1 MPRKWRA
8 LTMVACAALVAG
20 ACNSKK
26 SSSLAGDEEVVARV
40 NDRPITRSY
49 YEQRIDKMDRRFL
62 PDTLDLAGKR
72 KFLDFIVNK
81 EVMALKAEELK
92 YGEDPR
98 IVSTMQLLADNL
110 AGNAAVD
117 RLTKGKLEPT
127 EEEIKAFW
135 EKKHQKILAKHILV
149 KTRKEAEEIRK
160 KLVGGANFDS
170 MAAQYSQVP
179 RTDTNTGEELPLMQR
194 VVFGDVQYGE
204 AMIPVEEAVFAT
216 AIGEVS
222 QPVETGYGWH
232 LFLPLSTSQVSL
244 PALDAESS
252 RRISVQIQLRR
263 KRTISEAYYDEI
275 AKDHGFK
282 INEDALVMA
291 YDKLPPDVNPEERPD
306 PEKEVKP
313 VLPFSREERDQVLF
327 ELDGKKYLVAEFSDR
342 YDQTNWFE
350 RPKRVTGAL
359 GMKYWVRDRWMKPL
373 QLERARKDGVYEMP
387 EVANEVKMRREQMMV
402 TMLHENL
409 VAGQAPEPSE
419 QQIQEFYEKHKKTYV
434 EKERRRVNLI
444 FNEQERVLRRAADE
458 ITGGKDFVEVA
469 VRYNENATKP
479 EDVQTPEFDADN
491 ETFVEIAP
499 KAFALKEIGDH
510 TEPFKT
516 QTFWVMLQLAS
527 VTPVRQLPL
536 DEIRDSVTQDWKS
549 QWNEDKLNELLAV
562 WRQEVKVEVNEDVL
576 ERVNVTRTD
585 VFVPG
590 RVETGAAGTSGGAGQ

>member
-20 ACNSKK
+20 ACNSKRG
-26 SSSLAGDEEVVARV
+26 SSLAGGDEIVARV

-49 YEQRIDKMDRRFL
+49 YEQRIEKMDRRFL

-179 RTDTNTGEELPLMQR
+179 RTDANTGEELPLMQR

-204 AMIPVEEAVFAT
+204 AMIPVEEVVFAT

-527 VTPVRQLPL
+527 VTPERQLPL

-576 ERVNVTRTD
+576 ERANVTRTD

>member
-179 RTDTNTGEELPLMQR
+179 RTDANTGEELPLMQR

>member
-179 RTDTNTGEELPLMQR
+179 RTDANTGEELPLMQR

-527 VTPVRQLPL
+527 VTPERQLPL

>member
-179 RTDTNTGEELPLMQR
+179 RTDANTGEELPLMQR

-204 AMIPVEEAVFAT
+204 AMIPVEEVVFAT

-527 VTPVRQLPL
+527 VTPERQLPL